1 MIRSFSPSKVL
12 LALCLAVLARG
23 PVWAADKDKVD
34 AAKRFLSNTDR
45 AKGVL
50 FFAHPTATYNKVDV
64 EGVSDVENRAGR
76 PIPGA
81 FAITMRY
88 TWKSLFDDTNT
99 SDLIFF
105 FNARG
110 RLTEI
115 QLGRT
120 TSFFKQFTGS
130 DIVLNAVKD
139 ELEKKIDEWK
149 DADARRT
156 ARGLI
161 RSADTRGLLTLI
173 LQMDQP

>member
-1 MIRSFSPSKVL
+1 MIRSFSPVKVL
-12 LALCLAVLARG
+12 LALCLAFLARG
-23 PVWAADKDKVD
+23 PVSAADKDKVD

-45 AKGVL
+45 AKAAL
-50 FFAHPTATYNKVDV
+50 FFAHPTATYNQVDV
-64 EGVSDVENRAGR
+64 EKVSDVVDRASR

-81 FAITMRY
+81 FAVTVRY
-88 TWKSLFDDTNT
+88 TWKSLFDDANT

-115 QLGRT
+115 QLGPT

-130 DIVLNAVKD
+130 DIVLNAIKD

-156 ARGLI
+156 ARTLI
-161 RSADTRGLLTLI
+161 RAADTRGLLTLM